1 MEKLIILGT
10 GNANATKCY
19 NTCFAIETGCSRGE
33 EYFLV
38 DAGGGNGILVQL
50 ERAGI
55 PLERIHHIFLSHEHT
70 DHLLG
75 MVWMVRMIAARIRQ
89 GAYEGNL
96 HLYCHSDLVE
106 PFLTIVRL
114 TVQGKFVKLIGERI
128 LIHPLED
135 GQEEQILD
143 YRVRFFDILS
153 TKAKQYG
160 FTMELKSGR
169 RFTFVGDEPYREHER
184 AYAAGAD
191 WLLHEAFCLYAE
203 RERFKPYEKHHT
215 TVRDACQLAE
225 ELGAKNLILYHTEDQ
240 SLDRRKELYT
250 AEGKPWFS
258 GNLYVP
264 EDLETFQL

>member
-10 GNANATKCY
+10 GNANAIKCY
-19 NTCFAIETGCSRGE
+19 NTCFAIRTECSRTE

-50 ERAGI
+50 EKAEI
-55 PLERIHHIFLSHEHT
+55 PLEQIHHIFLSHEHT

-89 GAYEGNL
+89 GSYEGNL

-114 TVQGKFVKLIGERI
+114 TVQGKFVKLIGDRI

-135 GQEEQILD
+135 RQEEQILD
-143 YRVRFFDILS
+143 YRVRFFDIQS

-184 AYAAGAD
+184 EYAAGAD
-191 WLLHEAFCLYAE
+191 WLLHEAFCLYEE

-215 TVRDACQLAE
+215 TVRDACQIGE
-225 ELGAKNLILYHTEDQ
+225 ELQVKNLILYHTEDKN
-240 SLDRRKELYT
+240 LARRKELYT

-264 EDLETFQL
+264 EDLETFEL